1 VRDAILLE
9 ARGIP
14 SAAIITETFRAIT
27 RSQLEAL
34 GWAHFRPVVVPH
46 PFGSLT
52 RDAVRALA
60 ERIGPEVAAW
70 LQAGS

>member
-1 VRDAILLE
+1 MRDAILLE
-9 ARGIP
+9 SQGIP

-46 PFGSLT
+46 PFGTLT
-52 RDAVRALA
+52 REAVRALA
-60 ERIGPEVAAW
+60 ERVGPEVAAW
-70 LQAGS
+70 LQGGA